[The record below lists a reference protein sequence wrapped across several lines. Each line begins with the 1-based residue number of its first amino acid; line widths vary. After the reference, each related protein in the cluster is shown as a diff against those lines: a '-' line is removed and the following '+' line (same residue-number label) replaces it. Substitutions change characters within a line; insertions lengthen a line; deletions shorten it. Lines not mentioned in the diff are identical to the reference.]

1 MLVKDWMTTY
11 VHTVAPGDP
20 INDAV
25 LMMKEKNVRHLPV
38 VENGVVAGV
47 LSDRDI
53 KEFAPSKGTSLDVY
67 ELNYL
72 LAKTTVSQV
81 MKKPPVTIAPDVPVE
96 EAAMMLFDK
105 RIGCLPVVEGGRLV
119 GIISDRDMYRVLVEI
134 TGARQGGI
142 RVSLPLE
149 DRPGSIKE
157 ATDIARKHGFRI
169 QSIMSTQEKASP
181 SQRYV
186 VIRTHGEGDYE
197 ALRKELLEQFRAVR
211 IRKS

>member
-11 VHTVAPGDP
+11 VHTVAPAQS
-20 INDAV
+20 INEAV
-25 LMMKEKNVRHLPV
+25 LLMKERNVRHLPV
-38 VENGVVAGV
+38 VDNGVVVGI

-53 KEFAPSKGTSLDVY
+53 KEFVPSKGTSLDVY

-81 MKKPPVTIAPDVPVE
+81 MKKPPVTIAPDIPVE
-96 EAAMMLFDK
+96 EAAMMLFDQ

-134 TGARQGGI
+134 TGARQGGH

-169 QSIMSTQEKASP
+169 QSIMSTHEKASP

-186 VIRTHGEGDYE
+186 VIRTYGNGDFE
-197 ALRKELLEQFRAVR
+197 AMRKEFLDTFKTVR
-211 IRKS
+211 IRTA

>member
-11 VHTVAPGDP
+11 VHTVGPDDP

-25 LMMKEKNVRHLPV
+25 LLLKEKNIRHLPV
-38 VENGVVAGV
+38 VEKGMVVGV

-53 KEFAPSKGTSLDVY
+53 KEYAPSKGTSLDIY

-72 LAKTTVSQV
+72 LAKTSVRQV
-81 MKKPPVTIAPDVPVE
+81 MRRPAVTIGPDVPVE